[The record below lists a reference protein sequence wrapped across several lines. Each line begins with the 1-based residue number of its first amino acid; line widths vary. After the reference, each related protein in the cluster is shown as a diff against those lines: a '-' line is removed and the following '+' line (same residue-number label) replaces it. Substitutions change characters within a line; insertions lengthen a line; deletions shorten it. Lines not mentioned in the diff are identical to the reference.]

1 MDTRQIDALV
11 AEHVFGFRPP
21 HARGMRFM
29 PRRYSTDI
37 ESAWRVV
44 EKMGLSVVR
53 SEDGWYALAP
63 EDIEHGTVRGT
74 DYPKISLI
82 LAEGERPEPQATAPM
97 AICLAALQAVGVK
110 VEP

>member
-1 MDTRQIDALV
+1 MSRQIDALV

-44 EKMGLSVVR
+44 EKMAAPPTNWTFGVWA
-53 SEDGWYALAP
+53 DGTLQAQSGG
-63 EDIEHGTVRGT
+63 ESFE
-74 DYPKISLI
+74 IS
-82 LAEGERPEPQATAPM
+82 AATAPM